1 MFAFMMR
8 QRNRNPI
15 FGLFQIGWVAPFW
28 LFVACNQPAETAENV
43 KVPISIVS
51 QDVQTETK
59 SQVLSKISGSLS
71 VLTVEETEIRN
82 MHGEPVVAAS
92 VEEPD
97 LVLHFIAEKR
107 EDVRIWIADPT
118 SGEVHKRLYE
128 GRAKPGLNVFRF
140 QHDPLPLG
148 DWEIF
153 VAFEAGADTVQRV
166 TFRKSKDK
174 EMGVD

>member
-1 MFAFMMR
+1 MR
-8 QRNRNPI
+8 LRNGNPI
-15 FGLFQIGWVAPFW
+15 FGLFQIGWIAPFW
-28 LFVACNQPAETAENV
+28 LFVACNQPAETAENSNA
-43 KVPISIVS
+43 PISIVS
-51 QDVQTETK
+51 QDVQTERK
-59 SQVLSKISGSLS
+59 SQALNQISGSLS
-71 VLTVEETEIRN
+71 VLTIEETEIRN
-82 MHGEPVVAAS
+82 MHGEPVVAVS

-118 SGEVHKRLYE
+118 SGDVHKRLYE
-128 GRAKPGLNVFRF
+128 GRAKPGLNAFRF

-166 TFRKSKDK
+166 IFRKSKEK
-174 EMGVD
+174 EM